1 MLKDKDNYFSKVQ
14 SDPED
19 KAIKELKKWFYL
31 CIEQWKWIVLSVSI
45 GLVISVSLSL
55 YLSNRWEITSEV
67 VKKSTESSSSSSS
80 DFISMLPIDALGAE
94 FSKINIEYEKRY
106 FTSREILYSLIDQ
119 LQLNV
124 HYFNK
129 NLIKEVEL
137 YKNKPF
143 RIEYNRS
150 SSWIPKGEKV
160 EVVISEDNKAY
171 QLFLDNDTSQ
181 IHFENK
187 KFIFGNEYK
196 VNGFNFTLFKE
207 NSVEE
212 FNDLSFVI
220 NSYSDETL
228 TLRKKISFNILGEK
242 NTDLPLIQMKT
253 EGNIPDKEKDILIT
267 LVSTVQKKDIQDK
280 NFATKQS
287 AKFIQDQ
294 LQIISDSMQLI
305 ANQVYKLKTE
315 NTELAGGAELVFE
328 KIYRLDDKRNEL
340 QLSIRYC
347 DYLLNNMNSGSQEE
361 ILMPEAYGITGSQ
374 LTDMLS
380 KYSEM
385 KLEDALSNQRLKKSI
400 LYQEEAIER
409 DKALKSLRLKIT
421 DAIGSTKKALS
432 IQLEELNT
440 ELKKSIQSTNTL
452 LSEEKTLQDYQ
463 RLFETHEQLYRLLLE
478 KQAEYSIRAASTI
491 SDYTMLSVPEVSEFP
506 VFPKRKL
513 NVLIGL
519 ALGLLLPVGIFYI
532 IVLFDTKVRDEADVK
547 EICDKPYI
555 GNIITQDTTYL
566 LDPLTRSLAAESYRN
581 FRTNLQFM
589 LGDKDKFTI
598 LVTSSIS
605 GEGKS
610 VTSANLSNFYTILN
624 KKVIL
629 IGADLRKPVFKKLF
643 PKNNENIGLSNYLSS
658 GKNIEDYIQKTD
670 NENLDLILSGTIPP
684 NPTEL
689 LQGEKMNNLMA
700 ELNEKY
706 DIVIY
711 DTAPIGIVSDA
722 RKMMEKADLVC
733 YATRQGRTP
742 KSQLERAL
750 QTFLPSKDIKM
761 ALFMTDVNMSRKGG
775 YQYSYYGK
783 DYISYLEK

>member
-1 MLKDKDNYFSKVQ
+1 MLKDKDNYFSKIQ

-19 KAIKELKKWFYL
+19 KAIQDFKKWFYL
-31 CIEQWKWIVLSVSI
+31 CLEQWKWIVLSVSA
-45 GLVISVSLSL
+45 GLTFSILISL
-55 YLSNRWEITSEV
+55 YQTNRWSVTTEL
-67 VKKSTESSSSSSS
+67 VKKSTESKNSSS
-80 DFISMLPIDALGAE
+80 DFISMLPIDAMGAE
-94 FSKINIEYEKRY
+94 FSKINLEYEKRY
-106 FTSREILYSLIDQ
+106 FTSNEVLYNLIDK
-119 LQLNV
+119 LNLNI
-124 HYFNK
+124 HYYHK
-129 NLIKEVEL
+129 NVIKVIEL
-137 YKNKPF
+137 YNDRPYTLK
-143 RIEYNRS
+143 YNIN
-150 SSWIPKGEKV
+150 SSWKPSNERID
-160 EVVISEDNKAY
+160 IILLEDNNNYKLAV
-171 QLFLDNDTSQ
+171 NSDTSA
-181 IHFENK
+181 IFFEGKTFRFSENY
-187 KFIFGNEYK
+187 N
-196 VNGFNFTLFKE
+196 VNGFNFKIIKE
-207 NSVEE
+207 NIPFDTKDET
-212 FNDLSFVI
+212 FFII
-220 NSYSDETL
+220 NSHDVEIRN
-228 TLRKKISFNILGEK
+228 LRKKIAFNILGEK
-242 NTDLPLIQMKT
+242 NTDLPLIQLKT
-253 EGNIPDKEKDILIT
+253 EGSIPSKEKDILNQ
-267 LVSTVQKKDIQDK
+267 LVTTVQQKDIRDK

-328 KIYRLDDKRNEL
+328 KIYKLDDKRNEL

-347 DYLLNNMNSGSQEE
+347 DYLLTNMNSGGQEE

-374 LTDMLS
+374 LTEMLS
-380 KYSEM
+380 IYSEM

-409 DKALKSLRLKIT
+409 EKALKSLRLKIT
-421 DAIGSTKKALS
+421 DAIRSTKKALN
-432 IQLEELNT
+432 IQLEELNS
-440 ELKKSIQSTNTL
+440 ELRKSIQSTNTL

-463 RLFETHEQLYRLLLE
+463 RLFETHEQLYKLLLE

-491 SDYTMLSVPEVSEFP
+491 SDYTMLSIPESSEFP

-519 ALGLLLPVGIFYI
+519 ILGLALPIGILYI
-532 IVLFDTKVRDEADVK
+532 IVLFDTKVRDEVDVK

-589 LGDKDKFTI
+589 LGDKEKFTI
-598 LVTSSIS
+598 LITSSIS

-610 VTSANLSNFYTILN
+610 VTSANLANFYTILN
-624 KKVIL
+624 KKVL
-629 IGADLRKPVFKKLF
+629 LVGADLRKPVFKKLF

-658 GKNIEDYIQKTD
+658 GKVIEDYIQKTN

-689 LQGEKMNNLMA
+689 LQGKKMNDLMK

-733 YATRQGRTP
+733 YAMRQGRTP

-750 QTFLPSKDIKM
+750 QNFLPSKDIKM

>member
-1 MLKDKDNYFSKVQ
+1 MLKDKDNYFTKVQ

-19 KAIKELKKWFYL
+19 KAIQDFKKWFYL
-31 CIEQWKWIVLSVSI
+31 CLEQWKWIVLSVSI
-45 GLVISVSLSL
+45 GLIASILVSL
-55 YLSNRWEITSEV
+55 YQVNRWSITTEL
-67 VKKSTESSSSSSS
+67 VKKSTESKGSSS
-80 DFISMLPIDALGAE
+80 DFISMLPIDAMGAE
-94 FSKINIEYEKRY
+94 FSKINLEYEKRY
-106 FTSREILYSLIDQ
+106 FTSNEVLYKLIDK
-119 LQLNV
+119 LDLNI
-124 HYFNK
+124 HYYDK
-129 NLIKEVEL
+129 KVIKVTEL
-137 YKNKPF
+137 YKNRPF
-143 RIEYNRS
+143 TVVYDKKSKWVPSNERIH
-150 SSWIPKGEKV
+150 
-160 EVVISEDNKAY
+160 ISLSDNKN
-171 QLFLDNDTSQ
+171 QFRLMVDSDTSALF
-181 IHFENK
+181 FEDKTFSFSKDYN
-187 KFIFGNEYK
+187 
-196 VNGFNFTLFKE
+196 VNGFNFKVTKE
-207 NSVEE
+207 NISFES
-212 FNDLSFVI
+212 FNELSFVI
-220 NSYSDETL
+220 NSYNSEVRN
-228 TLRKKISFNILGEK
+228 LRKKIGFNILGEK
-242 NTDLPLIQMKT
+242 NTDLPLIQLKT
-253 EGNIPDKEKDILIT
+253 EGSIANKEKDILTHLIA
-267 LVSTVQKKDIQDK
+267 TVQQKDIQDK

-328 KIYRLDDKRNEL
+328 KIYKLDDKRNEL

-347 DYLLNNMNSGSQEE
+347 DYLLNNMKSGSQEE

-374 LTDMLS
+374 LTEMLS

-400 LYQEEAIER
+400 LYQEEAVER
-409 DKALKSLRLKIT
+409 EKALKSLRLKIT
-421 DAIGSTKKALS
+421 DAIRSTKKALN

-463 RLFETHEQLYRLLLE
+463 RLFETHEQLYKLLLE

-491 SDYTMLSVPEVSEFP
+491 SDYTMLSVPESSEFP

-519 ALGLLLPVGIFYI
+519 ILGLSLPIGIFYV

-547 EICDKPYI
+547 EISDKPYI
-555 GNIITQDTTYL
+555 GNIISQDTSTL

-598 LVTSSIS
+598 LITSSIS

-610 VTSANLSNFYTILN
+610 VTSANLANFYTILN
-624 KKVIL
+624 KRVIL
-629 IGADLRKPVFKKLF
+629 VGADLRKPVFKKLF
-643 PKNNENIGLSNYLSS
+643 PKNNENIGLSNYLSA
-658 GKNIEDYIQKTD
+658 GKKIEDYIQKTD

-689 LQGEKMNNLMA
+689 LQGKKMDQLMN
-700 ELNEKY
+700 ELSDKY
-706 DIVIY
+706 DIVLY

-733 YATRQGRTP
+733 YSIRQGRTP

-750 QTFLPSKDIKM
+750 HSFLPSKEINV